1 MKSQKLTITKVN
13 VLKLQLL
20 NNTKFKQHMTTKQTC
35 IDLSNKCKLLN
46 KYFNLKKETVDT
58 QKRIREIRK
67 ILNMNIQDK
76 PTKLGYEKLLIKNQ
90 EKVDKNKELILEI
103 KKIVECE

>member
-1 MKSQKLTITKVN
+1 
-13 VLKLQLL
+13 
-20 NNTKFKQHMTTKQTC
+20 
-35 IDLSNKCKLLN
+35 
-46 KYFNLKKETVDT
+46 
-58 QKRIREIRK
+58 
-67 ILNMNIQDK
+67 MNIQDK